1 MGCGIE
7 AKQQRG
13 PVLAQCTGKLL
24 TFIALFWRD
33 LIYYVV
39 VVINNNFV
47 VVAINLE
54 INQEMSVHP

>member
-1 MGCGIE
+1 M
-7 AKQQRG
+7 
-13 PVLAQCTGKLL
+13 
-24 TFIALFWRD
+24 FWRD

-39 VVINNNFV
+39 VVINNKFV

>member
-1 MGCGIE
+1 M
-7 AKQQRG
+7 
-13 PVLAQCTGKLL
+13 
-24 TFIALFWRD
+24 FWRD

-47 VVAINLE
+47 VVVINLE